1 MLYIKVILWQR
12 YYFSIIFKRGI
23 KDLKMFQIFEY
34 SCPVNTWA
42 G

>member
-1 MLYIKVILWQR
+1 MLYTKGILWQR
-12 YYFSIIFKRGI
+12 CNFSIMFKRGI